1 MENRNTIYEVLMS
14 AEEARTILGADTQ
27 RRVRNELV
35 KLSKMIKLKAENQE
49 RSLIF
54 KAYEETYE
62 AVFEAL
68 RQKGYQIETKTPR
81 EEYLFYLLVVERS
94 EI

>member
-1 MENRNTIYEVLMS
+1 MENRNTIYEVLMN

-27 RRVRNELV
+27 TRVRNELV
-35 KLSKMIKLKAENQE
+35 KLSKMIRLKAEKQE

-54 KAYEETYE
+54 KAHEETYK

-68 RQKGYQIETKTPR
+68 GQKGYQIEAKVP
-81 EEYLFYLLVVERS
+81 ERNIYS
-94 EI
+94 ISW

>member
-14 AEEARTILGADTQ
+14 AEEARTILCAETQ
-27 RRVRNELV
+27 TRVRNELV
-35 KLSKMIKLKAENQE
+35 KLSKMIRVKAEKQE

-54 KAYEETYE
+54 KAHEETYK

-68 RQKGYQIETKTPR
+68 KQKGYKIETKAP
-81 EEYLFYLLVVERS
+81 EKNIYS
-94 EI
+94 ISW

>member
-27 RRVRNELV
+27 TRVRNELV
-35 KLSKMIKLKAENQE
+35 KLSKMIKLKAEKQE

-54 KAYEETYE
+54 EAYEETCE
-62 AVFEAL
+62 AVFEVL
-68 RQKGYQIETKTPR
+68 KQKGYQIEPKS
-81 EEYLFYLLVVERS
+81 LERNIYS
-94 EI
+94 ISW

>member
-14 AEEARTILGADTQ
+14 AEEARTILSADTQ

-68 RQKGYQIETKTPR
+68 RQKGYQIETKTP
-81 EEYLFYLLVVERS
+81 EKNIYS
-94 EI
+94 ISW